1 MPSDEVLPGDD
12 RDAAMGWTK
21 SAVAKCKNRET
32 NYTMTRDNNESRKK
46 ANAVFFSVIMV
57 ISMAAIGFAAAPAAA
72 DDADTGEIE
81 FEDQI
86 LTTDGNVTATVN
98 ELNGTNATVVVT
110 YQNESDDSVV
120 AGSVSGQ
127 NITDDPDAIVEI
139 LDDEG
144 FPGEHTAH
152 LFNQTYA
159 ENNGLGSLT
168 GGEFVDED
176 TAAAAL
182 DADSAT
188 ISDINEVG
196 ANVNVDDLIFQGQVI
211 YSENVTAGE
220 TVQLRQGTPGDSSFV
235 RQKTAQAPGKVQF
248 QSTSLEAD
256 DYFLRQGGEAVA
268 QFEVAIQSFDGEF
281 DPAEVDNGGDDTTT
295 THTIDTNRGD
305 DFDLELSAEF
315 DGDDVDADDLAELVD
330 GDTTVEDDLVIVSGV
345 GDEDELTLDFDDTEA
360 GEYDITVE
368 VADTTVSATETI
380 EVSDIADGDVS
391 FDESF
396 ITEEQGDIAEI
407 TIQFEGDQDEAFL
420 RIGDEDDVGY
430 ESNITVDSEGAD
442 EVTIGFNT
450 YAAGDAAL
458 DDNLVTVVSEDG
470 DITFEEQT
478 EGLGAIL
485 ATGTYPIELSDE
497 SHDEIA
503 DDNSVD
509 VGDLD
514 IEERSVDDFL
524 LWTASEDAFDTVLEE
539 DEDDRADAVLS
550 AAENDTVQQT
560 DTIAGG
566 DVLIHD
572 LQASGLEGL
581 IENDFDDAIDGDLD
595 SILSTLTETD
605 AAAGNGTDLRIRQ
618 TSDTTPP
625 NSDRKRVNV
634 TASAGAFD
642 VIEGDDRYFLAVNP
656 DEFVFQD
663 TSNEVEDGDAFNV
676 RLRIKDDRLLNVD
689 EDELDDAD
697 DIEDFYETVTATFTY
712 EDAEGEFDEPVEVE
726 AGEEQSVT
734 GTSNVAPGQELT
746 VRVRSASGVSPG
758 FVLSQNDVTIDS
770 DGSFEATLDF
780 TETSVGDEF
789 TATVRQATFDASED
803 GVVVEGVDD
812 EDDVDETDDAD
823 DVDETDDADD
833 VDETDD
839 ADDVDETDDV
849 DDADDVDDTEDDTP
863 GFGALVAL
871 VALIAA
877 ALLATRRRP

>member
-1 MPSDEVLPGDD
+1 M
-12 RDAAMGWTK
+12 
-21 SAVAKCKNRET
+21 T
-32 NYTMTRDNNESRKK
+32 NDNTTRKK

-524 LWTASEDAFDTVLEE
+524 LWTASDDVFDTVLDE
-539 DEDDRADAVLS
+539 DEDDRADTVLS
-550 AAENDTVQQT
+550 AAEDGTVQQT

-581 IENDFDDAIDGDLD
+581 IESDVDEAIDGDLD
-595 SILSTLTETD
+595 SILSTLTATD
-605 AAAGNGTDLRIRQ
+605 ATAGTGTDLRIRQ

-642 VIEGDDRYFLAVNP
+642 VIEGEDRYFLAVNP

-726 AGEEQSVT
+726 AGEEQSIT

-780 TETSVGDEF
+780 SESSVGDEF

-877 ALLATRRRP
+877 ALLATRRTNN